1 MERSDFLKKGLSFLG
16 MAVIAPSI
24 LGTNKATACTVA
36 AAETAG
42 PFPTLTP
49 ASLVRTDITGTR
61 TGVPFTIKI
70 TVKDVNNS
78 CNPIPNVIV
87 DIWHCDKD
95 GNYSQYGGT
104 SMQTTDYTAQDFLR
118 GRQVTDSNGLAT
130 FTSIFPGWYDSR
142 ATHIHVH
149 MYTAAGTSLLITQ
162 IAFPEGT
169 GSAVETVNA
178 ATTYGYTKGMTGYT
192 YNATD
197 NVFSDGTSTEM
208 STITGSLSAGY
219 VLTWDAFLS
228 SAGTEGIDETAAT
241 GQFQVRQNF
250 PNPCNDYTKIPV
262 VLRSASDVRV
272 IITDVNGK
280 EVSKQITGNLT
291 AGDHTLDID
300 TSTLPAGKYVFS
312 VKITNLSGTFTQSKL
327 FVKL

>member
-24 LGTNKATACTVA
+24 LGVNKATACTVA
-36 AAETAG
+36 ASETAG

-49 ASLVRTDITGTR
+49 ASLVRADITGTR
-61 TGVPFTIKI
+61 TGVPFTINI

-78 CNPIPNVIV
+78 CNPIPNVMV

-104 SMQTTDYTAQDFLR
+104 SMQTTDYTEQDFLR
-118 GRQVTDSNGLAT
+118 GRQTTNSAGQVT
-130 FTSIFPGWYDSR
+130 FTSIFPGWYQSR

-149 MYTAAGTSLLITQ
+149 IYTAAGTSLLITQ

-178 ATTYGYTKGMTGYT
+178 ATSYGYTKGMTGYT

-219 VLTWDAFLS
+219 VLNWDAYLS
-228 SAGTEGIDETAAT
+228 SAGTEGVDEAAT
-241 GQFQVRQNF
+241 SQFQVRQNF
-250 PNPCNDYTKIPV
+250 PNPCNDQTRIPV

-272 IITDVNGK
+272 SIIDVDGK
-280 EVSKQITGNLT
+280 EISKQLIGNLS

-300 TSTLPAGKYVFS
+300 TSALPAGKYVYS

-327 FVKL
+327 FIKL